1 MEDRPGA
8 SWELISS
15 VTDTIYEDW
24 EVVMET
30 GSYTSGPATTD
41 GVRTAAGL
49 EGLGVLQERGGG
61 GSFSTPA
68 SWYPPYSLGFQVSLT
83 AFLMLELVLG
93 FSSNLTVLVL
103 YCSQSNLVDS
113 VSNMVT
119 VNLHVLDVAVC
130 VLCVPLTLVVVLLP
144 PGPNLALVCCF
155 HEACVTFA
163 SIATAINI
171 LVISLDRYD
180 ISVRPA
186 NRLLTTHRAALLLIA
201 VWITSLAVF
210 FIPFLELQWSTEEE
224 AGETEK
230 SLPLSSY
237 DISSTVAPA
246 WRNRT
251 VLCVGGQGFHTG
263 PGRYYHL
270 ILQVPIFFTTV
281 AVMLFTYSRILRAL
295 NIRIGSHMK
304 KGQRFRGPSCRGRHK
319 RQKKEKPG
327 LTTDGG
333 ELGGEQCTTDNTKQL
348 SHPPLIPSPTP
359 TATSP
364 HAVSSSA
371 PLVSSDMGAATP
383 MPATVGVQASV
394 SAIIALRRAVRRHR
408 DRRERQRRVFKM
420 SLIIIS
426 TFLGC
431 WAPLSVTNVLILGI
445 GPSDVLVSLRL
456 WFLALAYGTTV
467 SHPLLYAFTRQK
479 LRRALRA
486 KVKKRVV
493 SLLQVDPSPGGT
505 VIHNSWVDNR
515 KTSRQVRLEASEG
528 TERCLGE
535 ALWDWNMQVRLH
547 NEARRCEKPVWE
559 MCKSHLHLGE
569 TFKCN
574 HQQQAPTTLSP
585 QRRLQWKQGVTIT
598 VALTASAENHSTHTV
613 HSLHSVNPEVYLH
626 MELNNRASS

>member
-1 MEDRPGA
+1 
-8 SWELISS
+8 
-15 VTDTIYEDW
+15 
-24 EVVMET
+24 MET
-30 GSYTSGPATTD
+30 DSYTSGPATTD
-41 GVRTAAGL
+41 WVGMVAGL
-49 EGLGVLQERGGG
+49 EGAGAVQEQTAGGT
-61 GSFSTPA
+61 SSTDV
-68 SWYPPYSLGFQVSLT
+68 SWYTPYSLGFQVPLT

-130 VLCVPLTLVVVLLP
+130 VLCLPLTLVVVLLP
-144 PGPNLALVCCF
+144 PGPNLALLCCF

-186 NRLLTTHRAALLLIA
+186 NRLLTTRRASLLLVA
-201 VWITSLAVF
+201 VWVTSVAVF
-210 FIPFLELQWSTEEE
+210 FIPFLEVQWSSGDAAEERSPL
-224 AGETEK
+224 TP
-230 SLPLSSY
+230 LPLSSHG
-237 DISSTVAPA
+237 ISATVVPA

-251 VLCVGGQGFHTG
+251 LLCVGGQGYQTG
-263 PGRYYHL
+263 VGMYYHL

-304 KGQRFRGPSCRGRHK
+304 KSQRFRGPSCRGRHK
-319 RQKKEKPG
+319 KPKQKNVG
-327 LTTDGG
+327 VRLTHGGEAGGVQCPTDG
-333 ELGGEQCTTDNTKQL
+333 TKQL
-348 SHPPLIPSPTP
+348 SHPPLISSPSPTP

-364 HAVSSSA
+364 PALSSSA
-371 PLVSSDMGAATP
+371 PLVTTDPGAATH
-383 MPATVGVQASV
+383 MPATMGVHASV

-408 DRRERQRRVFKM
+408 DRRERQRRVFRM
-420 SLIIIS
+420 SLIIIT

-431 WAPLSVTNVLILGI
+431 WAPLSVTNMLILGV
-445 GPSDVLVSLRL
+445 GPSEALISLRL

-505 VIHNSWVDNR
+505 VIHNSWVETR

-528 TERCLGE
+528 TDRCL
-535 ALWDWNMQVRLH
+535 
-547 NEARRCEKPVWE
+547 
-559 MCKSHLHLGE
+559 
-569 TFKCN
+569 
-574 HQQQAPTTLSP
+574 
-585 QRRLQWKQGVTIT
+585 
-598 VALTASAENHSTHTV
+598 AEV
-613 HSLHSVNPEVYLH
+613 L
-626 MELNNRASS
+626 

>member
-1 MEDRPGA
+1 
-8 SWELISS
+8 
-15 VTDTIYEDW
+15 
-24 EVVMET
+24 MET
-30 GSYTSGPATTD
+30 DSYTSGLATTD
-41 GVRTAAGL
+41 WVGTVAGL
-49 EGLGVLQERGGG
+49 EGMGVLQEQGGG
-61 GSFSTPA
+61 GSSSSPA
-68 SWYPPYSLGFQVSLT
+68 SWYMPYSLGFQVSLT

-130 VLCVPLTLVVVLLP
+130 VLCLPLTVVVVLLP
-144 PGPNLALVCCF
+144 PGPNLALLCCF

-186 NRLLTTHRAALLLIA
+186 NRLLTTRRASLLLAA
-201 VWITSLAVF
+201 VWVTSVAVF
-210 FIPFLELQWSTEEE
+210 FIPFLEVQWSSGEGAEER
-224 AGETEK
+224 GQVT
-230 SLPLSSY
+230 PLSLSSHG
-237 DISSTVAPA
+237 ISATVVPA

-251 VLCVGGQGFHTG
+251 LLCVGTQGYHTG
-263 PGRYYHL
+263 LGMYYHL

-304 KGQRFRGPSCRGRHK
+304 KSQRFRGPSCSGRDK
-319 RQKKEKPG
+319 RQRKKKAALRMNDCREG
-327 LTTDGG
+327 
-333 ELGGEQCTTDNTKQL
+333 GGEQCTTDGTKQR
-348 SHPPLIPSPTP
+348 SHPPLIPSPSPTP

-364 HAVSSSA
+364 ALSSSA
-371 PLVSSDMGAATP
+371 PLVTPDTGAATP
-383 MPATVGVQASV
+383 MPATMGVQASV

-408 DRRERQRRVFKM
+408 DRRERQRRVFRM
-420 SLIIIS
+420 SLIIIT

-445 GPSDVLVSLRL
+445 GPSDALVSLRL

-505 VIHNSWVDNR
+505 VIHNSWVENR

-528 TERCLGE
+528 TDRCL
-535 ALWDWNMQVRLH
+535 
-547 NEARRCEKPVWE
+547 
-559 MCKSHLHLGE
+559 
-569 TFKCN
+569 
-574 HQQQAPTTLSP
+574 
-585 QRRLQWKQGVTIT
+585 
-598 VALTASAENHSTHTV
+598 AEV
-613 HSLHSVNPEVYLH
+613 L
-626 MELNNRASS
+626 

>member
-1 MEDRPGA
+1 
-8 SWELISS
+8 
-15 VTDTIYEDW
+15 
-24 EVVMET
+24 MET
-30 GSYTSGPATTD
+30 GSYTSGISTTD
-41 GVRTAAGL
+41 WTGTPAGL
-49 EGLGVLQERGGG
+49 EENGVYLEQGG
-61 GSFSTPA
+61 A
-68 SWYPPYSLGFQVSLT
+68 SSSGPLPWHMPYSLGFQVSLT

-144 PGPNLALVCCF
+144 PGPNLALLCCF

-186 NRLLTTHRAALLLIA
+186 NRLLTTRRAALLLA
-201 VWITSLAVF
+201 GVWITSVAVF
-210 FIPFLELQWSTEEE
+210 FIPFLEVQWSSTEVTEE
-224 AGETEK
+224 AKQVT
-230 SLPLSSY
+230 PLSLSPHGVGA
-237 DISSTVAPA
+237 TVVPS

-251 VLCVGGQGFHTG
+251 LLCVGGQGYHTSLG
-263 PGRYYHL
+263 MYYHL

-281 AVMLFTYSRILRAL
+281 AVMLFTYSKILRAL
-295 NIRIGSHMK
+295 NIRIGSHMRK
-304 KGQRFRGPSCRGRHK
+304 TQRFKGRHK
-319 RQKKEKPG
+319 RQNKKKAG
-327 LTTDGG
+327 LRVNDDGDHT
-333 ELGGEQCTTDNTKQL
+333 GEQCTVDGTKQH
-348 SHPPLIPSPTP
+348 SHPPLIPSPSPTP

-364 HAVSSSA
+364 PALSSAA
-371 PLVSSDMGAATP
+371 PLVTSDLGAAAP
-383 MPATVGVQASV
+383 LPASMGVHASV

-408 DRRERQRRVFKM
+408 DRRERQRRVFRM
-420 SLIIIS
+420 SLIIIT

-505 VIHNSWVDNR
+505 IIHNSWVENR

-528 TERCLGE
+528 TDRHLAE
-535 ALWDWNMQVRLH
+535 AL
-547 NEARRCEKPVWE
+547 
-559 MCKSHLHLGE
+559 
-569 TFKCN
+569 
-574 HQQQAPTTLSP
+574 
-585 QRRLQWKQGVTIT
+585 
-598 VALTASAENHSTHTV
+598 
-613 HSLHSVNPEVYLH
+613 
-626 MELNNRASS
+626 

>member
-1 MEDRPGA
+1 MNSFKWIHTFSLQSLA
-8 SWELISS
+8 
-15 VTDTIYEDW
+15 TI
-24 EVVMET
+24 
-30 GSYTSGPATTD
+30 
-41 GVRTAAGL
+41 RH
-49 EGLGVLQERGGG
+49 
-61 GSFSTPA
+61 TPA

-201 VWITSLAVF
+201 VWITSVAVF
-210 FIPFLELQWSTEEE
+210 FIPFLELQC
-224 AGETEK
+224 
-230 SLPLSSY
+230 
-237 DISSTVAPA
+237 STVAPA

-304 KGQRFRGPSCRGRHK
+304 KGQRFR
-319 RQKKEKPG
+319 
-327 LTTDGG
+327 
-333 ELGGEQCTTDNTKQL
+333 
-348 SHPPLIPSPTP
+348 
-359 TATSP
+359 
-364 HAVSSSA
+364 
-371 PLVSSDMGAATP
+371 
-383 MPATVGVQASV
+383 ATVGVQASV

-493 SLLQVDPSPGGT
+493 SLLQVDPSPGGA

-535 ALWDWNMQVRLH
+535 AL
-547 NEARRCEKPVWE
+547 
-559 MCKSHLHLGE
+559 
-569 TFKCN
+569 
-574 HQQQAPTTLSP
+574 
-585 QRRLQWKQGVTIT
+585 
-598 VALTASAENHSTHTV
+598 
-613 HSLHSVNPEVYLH
+613 
-626 MELNNRASS
+626 

>member
-1 MEDRPGA
+1 
-8 SWELISS
+8 
-15 VTDTIYEDW
+15 
-24 EVVMET
+24 
-30 GSYTSGPATTD
+30 
-41 GVRTAAGL
+41 
-49 EGLGVLQERGGG
+49 
-61 GSFSTPA
+61 
-68 SWYPPYSLGFQVSLT
+68 
-83 AFLMLELVLG
+83 MLELVLG

-130 VLCVPLTLVVVLLP
+130 VLCLPLTLVVVLLP
-144 PGPNLALVCCF
+144 PGPNLALLCCF

-186 NRLLTTHRAALLLIA
+186 NRLLTTRRATLLLAA
-201 VWITSLAVF
+201 VWVTSVAVF
-210 FIPFLELQWSTEEE
+210 FIPFLEVQWSSGEGAEER
-224 AGETEK
+224 A
-230 SLPLSSY
+230 PLSL
-237 DISSTVAPA
+237 SSHGVSATVVPA
-246 WRNRT
+246 WRNQT
-251 VLCVGGQGFHTG
+251 LLCVGGQGFHTG
-263 PGRYYHL
+263 LGMYYHL

-304 KGQRFRGPSCRGRHK
+304 KGQRFRGPHQRQRKKKTGLRMSDGR
-319 RQKKEKPG
+319 EV
-327 LTTDGG
+327 
-333 ELGGEQCTTDNTKQL
+333 GGEQCTADGTKQL

-359 TATSP
+359 TPTATSP
-364 HAVSSSA
+364 PAMSSA
-371 PLVSSDMGAATP
+371 PLVPSNTGAATA
-383 MPATVGVQASV
+383 MPTTMGVQASV

-408 DRRERQRRVFKM
+408 DRRERQRRVFRM
-420 SLIIIS
+420 SLIIIT

-445 GPSDVLVSLRL
+445 GPSDALVSLRL

-505 VIHNSWVDNR
+505 VIHNSWVENR

-528 TERCLGE
+528 TDRCL
-535 ALWDWNMQVRLH
+535 
-547 NEARRCEKPVWE
+547 
-559 MCKSHLHLGE
+559 
-569 TFKCN
+569 
-574 HQQQAPTTLSP
+574 
-585 QRRLQWKQGVTIT
+585 
-598 VALTASAENHSTHTV
+598 AEV
-613 HSLHSVNPEVYLH
+613 L
-626 MELNNRASS
+626 

>member
-1 MEDRPGA
+1 
-8 SWELISS
+8 
-15 VTDTIYEDW
+15 
-24 EVVMET
+24 MET
-30 GSYTSGPATTD
+30 STYASGPATADWVGTL
-41 GVRTAAGL
+41 AGL
-49 EGLGVLQERGGG
+49 EGMEDRQEHGEG
-61 GSFSTPA
+61 TP
-68 SWYPPYSLGFQVSLT
+68 SISPMFWHMPYSLGFQVSLT

-130 VLCVPLTLVVVLLP
+130 ILCVPLTLAVVLLP
-144 PGPNLALVCCF
+144 PGQNLALICCF

-186 NRLLTTHRAALLLIA
+186 NRLLTTRRAALLLAA
-201 VWITSLAVF
+201 VWVTSVAVF
-210 FIPFLELQWSTEEE
+210 FMPFLEVQWSDAEGKEE
-224 AGETEK
+224 TQQVT
-230 SLPLSSY
+230 PLSLSSQ
-237 DISSTVAPA
+237 DVSSTAVPA
-246 WRNRT
+246 WHNRT
-251 VLCVGGQGFHTG
+251 VLCVGGQGYHMST
-263 PGRYYHL
+263 PMYYHL

-295 NIRIGSHMK
+295 NIRIGSHMRK
-304 KGQRFRGPSCRGRHK
+304 SQRFRRRRK
-319 RQKKEKPG
+319 RQRKRTTG
-327 LTTDGG
+327 LAVN
-333 ELGGEQCTTDNTKQL
+333 EWEEAGGEQCTGDGTKQL
-348 SHPPLIPSPTP
+348 NHPPLISSPSPTP

-364 HAVSSSA
+364 PALSSAA
-371 PLVSSDMGAATP
+371 PLVTSDSAAATHLPAP
-383 MPATVGVQASV
+383 MGVQASV

-408 DRRERQRRVFKM
+408 DRRERQRRVFRM
-420 SLIIIS
+420 SLIIIT

-431 WAPLSVTNVLILGI
+431 WAPLSVTNMLILGI

-505 VIHNSWVDNR
+505 VIHNSWVENR
-515 KTSRQVRLEASEG
+515 KSSRQLRLEANEG
-528 TERCLGE
+528 ADRRLAE
-535 ALWDWNMQVRLH
+535 AL
-547 NEARRCEKPVWE
+547 
-559 MCKSHLHLGE
+559 
-569 TFKCN
+569 
-574 HQQQAPTTLSP
+574 
-585 QRRLQWKQGVTIT
+585 
-598 VALTASAENHSTHTV
+598 
-613 HSLHSVNPEVYLH
+613 
-626 MELNNRASS
+626 